1 MVSKVVLP
9 FLQDNWQLVLSILF
23 GYAMYALIFSSKKAN
38 KPEVQSEPP
47 KKVKR
52 KKAADDDSDEE
63 IAEEDEYKPPIEH
76 AEFIPYKAKRF
87 TEVKGI
93 LFSNFPSY
101 KPLI

>member
-9 FLQDNWQLVLSILF
+9 FLLENWQLVLTILF
-23 GYAMYALIFSSKKAN
+23 GYAMYAIIFSKGAKKS
-38 KPEVQSEPP
+38 EVQSSEPV
-47 KKVKR
+47 KKAKR
-52 KKAADDDSDEE
+52 KEAADDESDEE

-93 LFSNFPSY
+93 LFSNFQSY